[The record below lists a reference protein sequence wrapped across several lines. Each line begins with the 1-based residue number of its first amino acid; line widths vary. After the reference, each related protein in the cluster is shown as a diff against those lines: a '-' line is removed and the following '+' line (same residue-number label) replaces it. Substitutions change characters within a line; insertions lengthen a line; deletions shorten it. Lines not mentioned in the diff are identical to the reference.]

1 GPISTPLVALM
12 LEIRKTTTNTVTNHG
27 YRVDCTGMNRMLSP
41 LFSAVA
47 VADLLVMKY
56 IFAPEVV
63 TWKLCIFRH
72 TARTP
77 KQRRTQSPARS
88 LVATAASRTATLRV
102 QGVMRRV
109 LLGICTLATCARP
122 CWRDYMRAVPT
133 DNFSC

>member
-1 GPISTPLVALM
+1 M

-72 TARTP
+72 TARTLE
-77 KQRRTQSPARS
+77 QRRRSKPACS
-88 LVATAASRTATLRV
+88 QVAIAASRTAPLRAR
-102 QGVMRRV
+102 GVMRREI
-109 LLGICTLATCARP
+109 G
-122 CWRDYMRAVPT
+122 RA
-133 DNFSC
+133 SCRGRGGVRRAL

>member
-1 GPISTPLVALM
+1 VFFCSSRRRHTRSKRDWSSDVCSSD

-77 KQRRTQSPARS
+77 KQRRRSKPACS
-88 LVATAASRTATLRV
+88 QVATAASRKATLRV
-102 QGVMRRV
+102 RG
-109 LLGICTLATCARP
+109 A
-122 CWRDYMRAVPT
+122 
-133 DNFSC
+133 